1 MRKCTLF
8 FSELVPPFASL
19 LAARAAAD
27 GFARTGVPKSSGCAG
42 AAAASLRLRRP
53 ALPPAADGGSSGLPL
68 AAAGL
73 PFAAAASPML
83 FRCFFFLFSFLPEAA
98 GACGSAAPPSAS
110 NGLAAAGGGGVASGC
125 SAVVARAS
133 RLSAFFADFFP
144 DAPVAAAGLAGA
156 GAAAASAGAGLAA
169 ALFAAFPAA
178 APAAAAASAFLAV
191 FWPTS
196 STPPASCASREP
208 CCIQVPAA
216 ATRP

>member
-8 FSELVPPFASL
+8 LSELVPPFASL

-27 GFARTGVPKSSGCAG
+27 GFARTGVPKSSGCTG
-42 AAAASLRLRRP
+42 AVAASLRLRRP
-53 ALPPAADGGSSGLPL
+53 DLPPAAGGSPGLPL

-83 FRCFFFLFSFLPEAA
+83 FRFFFFLFSFLPEVA

-156 GAAAASAGAGLAA
+156 GAAAACAGAGLAA

-178 APAAAAASAFLAV
+178 APTAASAFLAV
-191 FWPTS
+191 FCICLLSWYN
-196 STPPASCASREP
+196 ASRFFAFTSAWAP
-208 CCIQVPAA
+208 GRIHF
-216 ATRP
+216 